1 MIRHIVMWNT
11 VARDEA
17 GHAAQVAEIRAL
29 LEALPG
35 VVPGIESLEVGVN
48 ELPGD
53 NGADVILIGEFADWP
68 ALKDYAIHPEHV
80 KAADRIRE
88 ITQSRKSVDY
98 TV

>member
-1 MIRHIVMWNT
+1 MIRHIVMWDT

-17 GHAAQVAEIRAL
+17 GQTAQIAEIRAL
-29 LEALPG
+29 LEALPA
-35 VVPGIESLEVGVN
+35 VVPGVAMLEVGVN

-53 NGADVILIGEFADWP
+53 NGADIVLISEFADWST
-68 ALKDYAIHPEHV
+68 LKEYAIHPEHV

-98 TV
+98 TI

>member
-1 MIRHIVMWNT
+1 MIRHIVMWDT

-17 GHAAQVAEIRAL
+17 GQNAQIAEIRAL
-29 LEALPG
+29 LEALPAI
-35 VVPGIESLEVGVN
+35 VPGVESLAVGVN

-53 NGADVILIGEFADWP
+53 NGADVVLISEFADWS
-68 ALKDYAIHPEHV
+68 ALKEYAIHPEHV

-98 TV
+98 TL